1 MKLWYF
7 HDAIGNFGD
16 DLNPWLWDRLLPG
29 YFDGRPDKLFLGIG
43 TIIRAEVPREPLK
56 LVFGAG
62 TGYGNLPELD
72 DRWRFY
78 CVRGPLTAARLGLP
92 ADSAVTDAAALVAA
106 VRPPSTRTGGPMAF
120 MPHHTSAL
128 RFDWRRLCRRLGI
141 TYLDPAAPV
150 PELLEAISGS
160 RAVIAEAMHGAIVA
174 DALRVPWI
182 PVVIYDHIN
191 EFKWDDWCRSLEL
204 TYAPQPIEPI
214 TDNASHR
221 PLRRFRRYLHRV
233 RRTRSLVRA
242 GRGPRA
248 AESGA
253 DAVERTAAHLAAL
266 GPGDALLSDDG
277 VLAERV
283 AALRERLARLRT
295 DHPR

>member
-16 DLNPWLWDRLLPG
+16 DLNPWLWHRLLPN

-56 LVFGAG
+56 LVFGSG
-62 TGYGNLPELD
+62 TGYGDVPDLD

-78 CVRGPLTAARLGLP
+78 CVRGPLTAERLGLP
-92 ADSAVTDAAALVAA
+92 LECAVTDAAALVAA
-106 VRPPSTRTGGPMAF
+106 VRPPAGRNAGPMSF
-120 MPHHTSAL
+120 MPHHASAL

-141 TYLDPAAPV
+141 AYLDPAAPV
-150 PELLEAISGS
+150 PELLDAIAGS

-182 PVVIYDHIN
+182 PVAIYDHIN
-191 EFKWDDWCRSLEL
+191 AFKWDDWSRSLEL
-204 TYAPQPIEPI
+204 PYAPQPIEPV
-214 TDNASHR
+214 TDNASQR
-221 PLRRFRRYLHRV
+221 PLRRFHRYLRRV

-242 GRGPRA
+242 GRAPVLAESEAAVVERA
-248 AESGA
+248 AHQLS
-253 DAVERTAAHLAAL
+253 AL
-266 GPGDALLSDDG
+266 GPADAFLSDDS
-277 VLAERV
+277 VLSERV
-283 AALRERLARLRT
+283 TALRDRLARLRAE
-295 DHPR
+295 HPR